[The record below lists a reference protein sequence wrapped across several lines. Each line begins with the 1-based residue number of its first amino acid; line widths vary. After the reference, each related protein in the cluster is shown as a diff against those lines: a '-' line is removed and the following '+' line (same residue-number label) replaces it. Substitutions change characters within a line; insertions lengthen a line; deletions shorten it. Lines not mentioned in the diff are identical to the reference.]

1 MDGRPRRGA
10 YNRIGMRLRA
20 GEPRDAA
27 DVRALLEGL
36 VGRRLED
43 ELVGELNTQLLR
55 FLGGEGTTLVVLE
68 DEGRVRGLVSVWVR
82 RGIYDDGPV
91 ALVDR
96 LVLEPAYRTPEN
108 ARLLLEQALG
118 VARTVGA
125 LDLEVLDS
133 EGSYLPEEAL
143 AALGLAP
150 ARMWRSSLL

>member
-27 DVRALLEGL
+27 DVRTLLEGL

-82 RGIYDDGPV
+82 RGVYDDGPV

-150 ARMWRSSLL
+150 ARMWRSSML

>member
-43 ELVGELNTQLLR
+43 ELVGELNTQMLR

>member
-1 MDGRPRRGA
+1 
-10 YNRIGMRLRA
+10 MRLRA

-36 VGRRLED
+36 IGHRLAD
-43 ELVGELNTQLLR
+43 DLVGELNTQLLR
-55 FLGGEGTTLVVLE
+55 FLGGEGTTMVVLE

-82 RGIYDDGPV
+82 RGLYDDGPV

-96 LVLEPAYRTPEN
+96 LVLEPAYQTPEN
-108 ARLLLEQALG
+108 ARRLLEQALG

-143 AALGLAP
+143 ATLGLTE
-150 ARMWRSSLL
+150 ARMWRSSML